1 MSKGKTLAY
10 QNRDEDEDDEE
21 EEYDEE
27 VEELEEEDE
36 EEDEEFDVEAYESR
50 GYSKSG
56 KGGGGGKSNG
66 GGKSRGGGGSSK
78 KRRRYDDDDDD
89 DDDDDEEDGKN
100 SRHKKRVR
108 DAFFDD
114 QAEVDDEDEYE
125 STDGEEDEGEPFID
139 HSDEIPQER
148 GVGRRMEHPHWLDRG
163 DEEIDVA
170 ECERI
175 VQEWY
180 QRYEDNSGDYAEDTN
195 DVEQQALLP
204 SVKDPK
210 LWIVK
215 CAIGREREAAFCLM
229 QKCIDQGHGM
239 NIKSAIALDYLK
251 NYVYIEADKEAHV
264 KEACKGLKMLNST
277 KVMLV
282 PIKEMSDVLTVKG
295 KTMDIV
301 KDMWVRVK
309 IGIYKGDL
317 AKVVNVLDMRQRVMV
332 KLVPRVDLQAI
343 ADKLEGRRVTKK
355 AIVPTPRLI
364 NIDEA
369 RKLNIPVDTRRG
381 RSTRMHFD
389 VFDGKMFS
397 EGFLYK
403 TLSMKSI
410 SYQNIQPS
418 FDELQKFSEPG
429 QGVGGIMSMSTSVAN
444 GRKCPFMKGDAVI
457 VVNGD
462 LMNLMGWVEKVDEDN
477 VHIRPKRKDLHTTVT
492 VNGKYV
498 SKYFKPGDH
507 VKVVSGAHEGAT
519 GMVITVNS
527 NVLVIISDATK
538 ENIRVFADHVVDS
551 SEVTSGVARIGDY
564 ELHDLVMLDNMS
576 FGVIIP
582 LESEAL
588 HILKG
593 DPDRP
598 EVVLV
603 KLREIK
609 YKIERKN
616 TAQDRWKNTVSVK
629 DVVKILM
636 GPCKGKQ
643 GPVEHILKGIL
654 FIKDRHHM
662 EHAGYI
668 CAKAQSCIVMGGSH
682 SKVVSPP
689 LRYGASRDLAH
700 IPPSPRRCPR
710 GGPPFN
716 SGGRHTGGRGHDSFV
731 GSTIK
736 IRVGNYKGCR
746 GRVVSVNGQLVRVEL
761 ESQMKTFTV
770 NRNEVSDNMA
780 VSTSFCE
787 TPQRG
792 IGSETPMHRAQ
803 TPLRPCM
810 TPSRDQGGETQIQI
824 GIRTPMRDQAWDPY
838 AAPTPARDSWEDG
851 NPGSWETPLARSNE
865 ASVSASPNTDSGWGS
880 CGEKNPGSWG
890 TPLARSNEASVS
902 ASPNTDSSWG
912 SWGEK
917 NPGSWGTPLARSNE
931 ASVSASPNT
940 DSGWGTWGEKNPGSW
955 GTTPQAQQGT
965 PLSRSNKAPVSA
977 SPTTGSGWGSWGN
990 QNPGSKGTS
999 PKCQRVS
1006 PLARPNESPPPAI
1019 TTGSGWGSW

>member
-1 MSKGKTLAY
+1 
-10 QNRDEDEDDEE
+10 
-21 EEYDEE
+21 
-27 VEELEEEDE
+27 
-36 EEDEEFDVEAYESR
+36 
-50 GYSKSG
+50 
-56 KGGGGGKSNG
+56 
-66 GGKSRGGGGSSK
+66 
-78 KRRRYDDDDDD
+78 
-89 DDDDDEEDGKN
+89 
-100 SRHKKRVR
+100 
-108 DAFFDD
+108 
-114 QAEVDDEDEYE
+114 
-125 STDGEEDEGEPFID
+125 EPFID

-148 GVGRRMEHPHWLDRG
+148 GVGRRMEHPHW

-170 ECERI
+170 EYERI
-175 VQEWY
+175 VQERY
-180 QRYEDNSGDYAEDTN
+180 QRYEDYSGDYDEDTN

-215 CAIGREREAAFCLM
+215 CAIGREREAAFFLM
-229 QKCIDQGHGM
+229 QKCIDQGDGM

-264 KEACKGLKMLNST
+264 KEACKGLKMLNTT

-282 PIKEMSDVLTVKG
+282 PIKEMRDVLTVKG

-317 AKVVNVLDMRQRVMV
+317 AKVVNVFDMRQRVMV

-364 NIDEA
+364 NINEA
-369 RKLNIPVDTRRG
+369 RKLNIPVHTRKG
-381 RSTRMHFD
+381 RSTGMHFD
-389 VFDGKMFS
+389 VFDGKTFS

-429 QGVGGIMSMSTSVAN
+429 HGVGRIMSMSTSVAN

-457 VVNGD
+457 VVKGD
-462 LMNLMGWVEKVDEDN
+462 LTNLMGWVEKVDEDN
-477 VHIRPKRKDLHTTVT
+477 VHIRPKRKDLHTTVI

-498 SKYFKPGDH
+498 CKYFKPGDH

-527 NVLVIISDATK
+527 NVLIIISDATK
-538 ENIRVFADHVVDS
+538 ENIRVFADQIVDS
-551 SEVTSGVARIGDY
+551 SEVTSGVTRIGDY
-564 ELHDLVMLDNMS
+564 ELHDLVMLDDMS
-576 FGVIIP
+576 FGVIIR

-643 GPVEHILKGIL
+643 GPVEHIMKGIL

-682 SKVVSPP
+682 SKVSPP
-689 LRYGASRDLAH
+689 PRYGASRDLAH

-716 SGGRHTGGRGHDSFV
+716 SGGRHTGERRGHDSFV

-761 ESQMKTFTV
+761 ESQMKTVTGKYSPTGDFNLFKYHLLVHMQLTV
-770 NRNEVSDNMA
+770 TRSLI
-780 VSTSFCE
+780 TWLE

-803 TPLRPCM
+803 TPLRLCM

-838 AAPTPARDSWEDG
+838 TAATPARDSWEDG

-865 ASVSASPNTDSGWGS
+865 ASVSASPNTDSG
-880 CGEKNPGSWG
+880 
-890 TPLARSNEASVS
+890 
-902 ASPNTDSSWG
+902 
-912 SWGEK
+912 WGEK

-955 GTTPQAQQGT
+955 GT
-965 PLSRSNKAPVSA
+965 
-977 SPTTGSGWGSWGN
+977 
-990 QNPGSKGTS
+990 
-999 PKCQRVS
+999 